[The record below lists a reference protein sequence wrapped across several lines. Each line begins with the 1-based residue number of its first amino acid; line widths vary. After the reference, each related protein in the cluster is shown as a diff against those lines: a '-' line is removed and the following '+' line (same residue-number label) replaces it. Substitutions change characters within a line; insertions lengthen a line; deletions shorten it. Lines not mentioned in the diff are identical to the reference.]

1 VGSASAEL
9 IADRGAAAA
18 ANEFFRSTSFHRAE
32 GVTHSLRV
40 RSADRVATMAVIV
53 RAIDGGGR
61 SDAVSAYGY
70 PGAAVDGNGDAPP
83 AAEVDWS
90 PTGLVSLFARER
102 LAGPPL
108 LADPADRGRVLVHD
122 PRRPRAVRR
131 RLAEQIRQG
140 ARRGYRV
147 ETVPGPA
154 SADADRAAFH
164 AAYSETMR
172 AAGAGER
179 YFFDRG
185 YLDSALSFER
195 SWLLLARAAST
206 ALAAAAIVAVS
217 DGYLHYFLGGTADAA
232 RAESPFK
239 LVVAAM
245 LDLADELALPL
256 NLGGG
261 LAPGDGLERFKRG
274 FANSAAPFRTHQV
287 VCDRPAY
294 EELAGSRPAG
304 DFFPA
309 YRAPRAGPNAD

>member
-1 VGSASAEL
+1 VGEATAEL

-18 ANEFFRSTSFHRAE
+18 ANEFFRSTGFHRAE

-53 RAIDGGGR
+53 RAINRAGR

-70 PGAAVDGNGDAPP
+70 PGAAVAGGGEAPA

-90 PTGLVSLFARER
+90 ATGLVSLFARER

-122 PRRPRAVRR
+122 PSRPRAVRR

-140 ARRGYRV
+140 ARRGYRL

-164 AAYSETMR
+164 AAYTETMR
-172 AAGAGER
+172 AAGAGAR
-179 YFFDRG
+179 YFFDHA
-185 YLDSALSFER
+185 YVDSALSFER
-195 SWLLLARAAST
+195 SWLILARAPST
-206 ALAAAAIVAVS
+206 AVAAAAIAAVS
-217 DGYLHYFLGGTADAA
+217 DGYLHYFLGGTADTA

-239 LVVAAM
+239 LVAAAM
-245 LDLADELALPL
+245 LDLADELAMPL

-274 FANSAAPFRTHQV
+274 FANSEAAFRTHQV
-287 VCDRPAY
+287 VCDRRAY
-294 EELAGSRPAG
+294 EELAGARAGG

-309 YRAPRAGPNAD
+309 YRAPG